1 MNTLKTP
8 EISII
13 TVTYNSRNVIKK
25 FLKEV
30 KKIENAE
37 IIVVDNN
44 SKDGTREILKKEK
57 GIKKIFLKGNYGY
70 ARANNIGFKKSK
82 GDIILLLNPDSYS
95 LNFNFKKLKELM
107 KNYQILAPL
116 LLKDGKNPED
126 SIREFPTLSGFILP
140 FLWKKKFDY
149 SKEQIV
155 PQPMF
160 SAIFIK
166 RDLFEE
172 LGGFDERFFI
182 YFTDVEFMERS
193 KLKGVRAFFTPEI
206 VFFHKR
212 GKGVLK
218 SKRII
223 SRKYLDWG
231 KGASKYFWFYKHL
244 FEKILSFPLIWIY
257 TLARY
262 IFISIL

>member
-1 MNTLKTP
+1 MNTSKKS

-13 TVTYNSRNVIKK
+13 TVTYNSGNVIKK
-25 FLKEV
+25 FLKEI
-30 KKIENAE
+30 KKTSNAE
-37 IIVVDNN
+37 IIVVDNG
-44 SKDGTREILKKEK
+44 SKDGTKEILKKEK
-57 GIKKIFLKGNYGY
+57 GIKKIFLKRNYGY

-82 GDIILLLNPDSYS
+82 GDIILLLNPDCYP
-95 LNFNFKKLKELM
+95 LDFNFKKLKELM
-107 KNYQILAPL
+107 KNYPIVAPL

-126 SIREFPTLSGFILP
+126 SIREFPSLIGFIFP

-149 SKEQIV
+149 SKKQTA

-166 RDLFEE
+166 RDLFKK
-172 LGGFDERFFI
+172 LKGFDESFFV
-182 YFTDVEFMERS
+182 YFTDVEFMQ
-193 KLKGVRAFFTPEI
+193 RAKKMGIEAIFTPEI
-206 VFFHKR
+206 KFFHKR

-218 SKRII
+218 TKFIL

-231 KGASKYFWFYKHL
+231 RGASKYFKVYKNL
-244 FEKILSFPLIWIY
+244 FEKILSIPLIWMY
-257 TLARY
+257 TLVRY